1 MGYGIQLIFS
11 GQPRTKSAMST
22 RSKSRKT
29 PLRRDKR
36 TGQYLAKLGRK
47 KTKTGKIDGHLFRFS
62 TNERE
67 SERRK
72 VRIQELWDYAVETLG
87 DTEWN
92 ELTLHIAKSFANGET
107 SVSIP
112 MVMITTPSGE
122 PHMGHRFD
130 YVTTLEKFRKIFPFV
145 HFVPED
151 EDAYELGSL
160 EVASISEGLME
171 EARFFAQSSGGHDPT
186 EATVGEALDAFESE
200 HIRKRMLVDPDPEEG
215 LSEKRLSDTAQKYI
229 AALERIRQFNGH
241 QLNWPLSKLTYD
253 GCEAMIEVWRQRPPR
268 KDGTGPLAIKTCREH
283 AKRIKEFFRW
293 LSKSDRFDWQKPI
306 DFDELKLAIQ
316 KSNKDKSAP
325 VTLRA
330 QQVRTFTVDQLKTL
344 NEFAIPFERFLLLC
358 GLNLGF
364 KRMEC
369 ATLRVGEILLRQ
381 KHPYS
386 EYIAFDFSDTD
397 SFVSRIRTKT
407 EVYGEWLLWPLTEQA
422 MEWVLERRK
431 KQTRILKGDG
441 KGREI
446 SYGPTSLAL
455 LNDSGHSFTKPTKS
469 GNPNHQLTNMWYR
482 LLDRI
487 QEAESNFPRL
497 PHETLRDTSANWIRE
512 EFGGEI
518 AEVFLAHGSPLGSKS
533 LVECY
538 SNKPF
543 GKVFTALQWL
553 QEKLKP
559 VFDSTPDNPFP
570 VERKLGGGGLNVRQ
584 IKQIRRL
591 AELGLS
597 VPEIAEK
604 VGCSKMSIYRHR
616 ENGTAPR

>member
-1 MGYGIQLIFS
+1 MD
-11 GQPRTKSAMST
+11 SAMPT

-29 PLRRDKR
+29 PLRRDRR
-36 TGQYLAKLGRK
+36 TNQFLAKLGRK
-47 KTKTGKIDGHLFRFS
+47 TTRTGKIDGHLFRFS
-62 TNERE
+62 TNEKE

-72 VRIQELWDYAVETLG
+72 VRIQELWDYAVESLG

-92 ELTLHIAKSFANGET
+92 ELTLHIAKCYAKGET
-107 SVSIP
+107 KVPFSLELIAEGTGQEFVD
-112 MVMITTPSGE
+112 
-122 PHMGHRFD
+122 RFD
-130 YVTTLEKFRKIFPFV
+130 LVTVLERLRTIFPFV
-145 HFVPED
+145 QFVPED
-151 EDAYELGSL
+151 EALYSAGL
-160 EVASISEGLME
+160 EDVASIAKGLAE
-171 EARFFAQSSGGHDPT
+171 EVSFFAEASQTHDPA
-186 EATVGEALDAFESE
+186 EATVGEALDAFEEE

-215 LSEKRLSDTAQKYI
+215 LEEKRLSDTAQKYI
-229 AALERIRQFNGH
+229 AALGRIRQFNAH

-253 GCEAMIEVWRQRPPR
+253 GCEAMLEVWRQRPPR

-283 AKRIKEFFRW
+283 AKRLKEFFRW
-293 LSKSDRFDWQKPI
+293 LSKSDRFEWQKPT
-306 DFDELKLAIQ
+306 DFDELKLAIR

-330 QQVRTFTVDQLKTL
+330 QQVRTFTIEQLKAL
-344 NEFAIPFERFLLLC
+344 NEFATPFERFLLLC

-369 ATLRVGEILLRQ
+369 ATLRVGEIMLRQ
-381 KHPYS
+381 RHPYA
-386 EYIAFDFSDTD
+386 EYIAFEFSDND
-397 SFVSRIRTKT
+397 SFVSRVRTKT
-407 EVYGEWLLWPLTEQA
+407 EVYGEWLLWPLTVQA
-422 MEWVLERRK
+422 MDWALARRK
-431 KQTRILKGDG
+431 RQTRILKGDG

-446 SYGPTSLAL
+446 LFGPTSVAL

-487 QEAESNFPRL
+487 QKAEPNFPRL

-533 LVECY
+533 LIECY

-559 VFDSTPDNPFP
+559 VFDSTPDDPFP
-570 VERKLGGGGLNVRQ
+570 AERKLGGGGLDVRQ
-584 IKQIRRL
+584 IKQIQRL
-591 AELGLS
+591 SQQGVS
-597 VPEIAEK
+597 VPEIAAK
-604 VGCSKMSIYRHR
+604 VGCSNMSVYRHR
-616 ENGTAPR
+616 GNGPALND